1 MSPQRDVD
9 ASFLRPRDRTGL
21 SMVFKV
27 HAMVADI
34 VARVKGVLALM
45 RDDKKS
51 KRLKCWKN
59 GRFFREL
66 LLKMRSFL
74 LRDVWASTG
83 FRVSV
88 KEDARCP
95 RTVVAIMRDDDKT
108 ILRKKTLFS
117 SRVNNG

>member
-1 MSPQRDVD
+1 
-9 ASFLRPRDRTGL
+9 
-21 SMVFKV
+21 
-27 HAMVADI
+27 
-34 VARVKGVLALM
+34 M

-59 GRFFREL
+59 AVFFLREL
-66 LLKMRSFL
+66 LMKTRSL
-74 LRDVWASTG
+74 LRDFWASTG

-95 RTVVAIMRDDDKT
+95 RTVVAIMRDDEKT
-108 ILRKKTLFS
+108 ILRKQTMFS